1 MKNNETVSTSSYLSF
16 KLGNEE
22 FAVHTSK
29 VLSILE
35 MCDVISVP
43 KAPVYMKGIINL
55 RGAVLPVL
63 DLKVKLGM
71 SSTQNSVNTCIVV
84 FDIFIDNELT
94 QIGAFV
100 DSVQAVLEISS
111 TQIMPAPSIGSK
123 YNSNFIEG
131 VVNVEGSFVMLLN
144 MDSVFSNEKELAEN
158 FVKDV
163 A

>member
-1 MKNNETVSTSSYLSF
+1 MKNSESVSTSSYLSF

-22 FAVHTSK
+22 FAVHTKK

-35 MCDVISVP
+35 MCDVICVP
-43 KAPVYMKGIINL
+43 KAPAYMKGIINL
-55 RGAVLPVL
+55 RGSVLPVL

-71 SSTQNSVNTCIVV
+71 PPTQNSVNTCIVV
-84 FDIFIDNELT
+84 FDILIDNELT

-111 TQIMPAPSIGSK
+111 TQLMPAPSIGSK

-131 VVNVEGSFVMLLN
+131 VVNVEGNFIMLLD
-144 MDSVFSNEKELAEN
+144 MDSVLSNEKELAEN
-158 FVKDV
+158 IVKDV